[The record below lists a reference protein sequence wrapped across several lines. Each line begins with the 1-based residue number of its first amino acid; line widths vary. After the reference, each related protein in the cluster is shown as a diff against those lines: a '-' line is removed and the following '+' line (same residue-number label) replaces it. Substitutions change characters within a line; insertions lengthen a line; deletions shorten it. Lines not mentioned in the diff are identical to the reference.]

1 MWSIIAG
8 KQEDEI
14 KGKVV
19 VEEPIITTI
28 DVPTRCDLEF
38 KREIKRFIRDN
49 YEMLTYIYN
58 KCFKDYTHIDKK
70 DFYIFAYYNSRK

>member
-1 MWSIIAG
+1 MWSRIAE
-8 KQEDEI
+8 KKEDEI
-14 KGKVV
+14 KEEII
-19 VEEPIITTI
+19 VEEPINIVE
-28 DVPTRCDLEF
+28 VPTKFDLEF
-38 KREIKRFIRDN
+38 KRDIKKFIRDN